1 MCGWGETLYGVAK
14 THKVKFQFSN
24 NNNKL
29 RPTKKKGKCE
39 SRNKKAHN
47 GNSFRRG
54 PIVELSRQT
63 LQSNNY
69 KSVQIL

>member
-14 THKVKFQFSN
+14 THKVKFQFSDN
-24 NNNKL
+24 NSKL
-29 RPTKKKGKCE
+29 RPTKKKE
-39 SRNKKAHN
+39 SVNHAAKKAHN